1 LSNTDSFLI
10 DGEIALTGLALNKY
24 SKDIREIIVGIYSPK
39 EFSQMSFFKG
49 KSSLSSSSNGD
60 GQLCDDIE
68 KNIKMLEEH
77 FCHTEDLMKKELRF
91 HNQKCVIL
99 YLDSLVKKELLQA
112 SIIEPILEMR
122 AGEME
127 KTVHAAE
134 IKRASTI
141 SEAGK
146 QLFDGFCMILIENNP
161 QAYMA
166 SVGGIEGRA
175 IQEPNNE
182 RSIKSTHDGFVED
195 FSSNLHLLRKRIKN
209 PQLKVKY
216 FTLGN
221 LSNTKVGMV
230 FIENLANKELINE
243 VERRITSIEI
253 DQLYSTG
260 ELEDLIEDHP
270 FSPFPQILATERP
283 DRAVSYITEGK
294 ITIIMDGNPRV
305 MIVPI
310 TFFAFYQ
317 APDDYNSRWLVG
329 SFFRLIRVLSFIIAI
344 SLPAI
349 YIAIVSFHSEVL
361 PIGILYSIRVS
372 LEYVPFPP
380 LAEALAM
387 QIILELLKEAS
398 IRLPSPIAQTIGI
411 VGGLVIGTAVV
422 DAHIVSNMMIVVIGF
437 TAISSFVAPI
447 NEMGTSA
454 RLLGFPTMIAA
465 SFFGFFGI
473 VFVLMLIFMHLSKL
487 DSFGTPYFSPMAPF
501 KKEDL
506 KDSLIRLPLWKLNTR
521 PTDAKPAYAK
531 QQGQTR
537 AWKKK

>member
-1 LSNTDSFLI
+1 
-10 DGEIALTGLALNKY
+10 
-24 SKDIREIIVGIYSPK
+24 
-39 EFSQMSFFKG
+39 MSFFKK
-49 KSSLSSSSNGD
+49 KSSLSSTSNDG
-60 GQLCDDIE
+60 GQLCEDIG
-68 KNIKMLEEH
+68 KNIRMLEEH
-77 FCHTEDLMKKELRF
+77 FCHTEDLMKKELQF
-91 HNQKCVIL
+91 HKRKCVIL
-99 YLDSLVKKELLQA
+99 YLEPLVKKELLQS
-112 SIIEPILEMR
+112 SIIEPILE
-122 AGEME
+122 AKSGGIE
-127 KTVHAAE
+127 KTVRAAE
-134 IKRASTI
+134 IKKTSMI

-146 QLFDGFCMILIENNP
+146 NLLDGFCVILLENDH
-161 QAYMA
+161 QVYLA
-166 SVGGIEGRA
+166 SVGGIEERA
-175 IQEPNNE
+175 FQEPNNE
-182 RSIKSTHDGFVED
+182 RSIKSSHDGFIES
-195 FSSNLHLLRKRIKN
+195 FSTNLQLLRKRIKS

-216 FTLGN
+216 FTIGN
-221 LSNTKVGMV
+221 FSNTKVGMV
-230 FIENLANKELINE
+230 YLENLANKELVEE
-243 VERRITSIEI
+243 VVRRLSSIEI

-260 ELEDLIEDHP
+260 ELEEVIEDHP

-294 ITIIMDGNPRV
+294 ISIIVDGNPRALV
-305 MIVPI
+305 VPI

-329 SFFRLIRVLSFIIAI
+329 TFFRLIRVFSFIIAI

-387 QIILELLKEAS
+387 QVILELLKEAS

-437 TAISSFVAPI
+437 TAIASFVAPI

-454 RLLGFPTMIAA
+454 RLLGFPTMLAA
-465 SFFGFFGI
+465 SLFGFFGI

-487 DSFGTPYFSPMAPF
+487 DSFGTPYFSPLAPF

-521 PTDAKPAYAK
+521 PTDAKPEYAN
-531 QQGQTR
+531 QQGRIR

>member
-1 LSNTDSFLI
+1 
-10 DGEIALTGLALNKY
+10 
-24 SKDIREIIVGIYSPK
+24 
-39 EFSQMSFFKG
+39 MSFFKQN
-49 KSSLSSSSNGD
+49 SSLSNRSNEE
-60 GQLCDDIE
+60 GQLSNDIE
-68 KNIKMLEEH
+68 KNISKLQEH
-77 FCHTEDLMKKELRF
+77 FCLTEDLLKKELIF
-91 HNQKCVIL
+91 NNEKCVIF
-99 YLDSLVKKELLQA
+99 YIDSMLNKELLQ
-112 SIIEPILEMR
+112 SSVIDPIIDVKSGDIEN
-122 AGEME
+122 A
-127 KTVHAAE
+127 VFAAE
-134 IKRASTI
+134 LKMTSMIT
-141 SEAGK
+141 EAGK
-146 QLFDGFCMILIENNP
+146 SLLDGFCVILLENNS

-166 SVGGIEGRA
+166 SVGGIEGRS
-175 IQEPNNE
+175 IQEPSNE
-182 RSIKSTHDGFVED
+182 RSIKSSHDGFVEG
-195 FSSNLHLLRKRIKN
+195 FSSNLHLLRKRIKS

-216 FTLGN
+216 FTIGN
-221 LSNTKVGMV
+221 LTQTKVGMLYLDH
-230 FIENLANKELINE
+230 LANKELINE
-243 VERRITSIEI
+243 VERRLTSIEI

-270 FSPFPQILATERP
+270 FSPFPHILATERP
-283 DRAVSYITEGK
+283 DRAVSYLTEGK

-305 MIVPI
+305 IIVPI

-317 APDDYNSRWLVG
+317 TPDDYNSRWVVG
-329 SFFRLIRVLSFIIAI
+329 SFFRLIRILSFIIAI

-361 PIGILYSIRVS
+361 PIGILYSIKVS

-380 LAEALAM
+380 LVEALAM

-437 TAISSFVAPI
+437 TAIASFVAPI

-465 SFFGFFGI
+465 SLFGFFGI
-473 VFVLMLIFMHLSKL
+473 VLVLMLIFMHLSKL
-487 DSFGTPYFSPMAPF
+487 DSFGAPYFSPIAPF
-501 KKEDL
+501 KKEDV
-506 KDSLIRLPLWKLNTR
+506 KDSLLRLPLWKMNTR
-521 PTDAKPAYAK
+521 PTDAKPAYVN

>member
-1 LSNTDSFLI
+1 MNFVKQSEAEQL
-10 DGEIALTGLALNKY
+10 
-24 SKDIREIIVGIYSPK
+24 SKDIV
-39 EFSQMSFFKG
+39 
-49 KSSLSSSSNGD
+49 N
-60 GQLCDDIE
+60 
-68 KNIKMLEEH
+68 NIQKLQEH
-77 FCHTEDLMKKELRF
+77 FCYTEDLMKKELLF

-99 YLDSLVKKELLQA
+99 YLDSMVKMELLQS
-112 SIIEPILEMR
+112 SIIEPLVDSQ
-122 AGEME
+122 AGEIE
-127 KTVHAAE
+127 NTVHAVE
-134 IKRASTI
+134 IKKSPII
-141 SEAGK
+141 SEAGGK
-146 QLFDGFCMILIENNP
+146 LLDGFCVILIENNP
-161 QAYMA
+161 QVYLA
-166 SVGGIEGRA
+166 SVGGIEGRGLE
-175 IQEPNNE
+175 EPNNE
-182 RSIKSTHDGFVED
+182 RSIKSAHDGFVESV
-195 FSSNLHLLRKRIKN
+195 SSNLHLLRKRIKSRH
-209 PQLKVKY
+209 LKVKY
-216 FTLGN
+216 FTIGN

-230 FIENLANKELINE
+230 YLDNLANKELVNE
-243 VERRITSIEI
+243 VERRLTSIEI
-253 DQLYSTG
+253 DQLFTTG
-260 ELEDLIEDHP
+260 DIEDLIEDQP

-283 DRAVSYITEGK
+283 DRAVSYLTEGK
-294 ITIIMDGNPRV
+294 ITLVIDGNPRV
-305 MIVPI
+305 LVVPI

-329 SFFRLIRVLSFIIAI
+329 SFFRLIRVFSFFVTI

-380 LAEALAM
+380 LVEALTM

-437 TAISSFVAPI
+437 TAIASFVAPI

-454 RLLGFPTMIAA
+454 RLLGFPTMFAA
-465 SFFGFFGI
+465 SLFGFFGI

-487 DSFGTPYFSPMAPF
+487 ESFGTPYFAPLAPF

-521 PTDAKPAYAK
+521 PTDAKPAYAN
-531 QQGQTR
+531 QQRRPR
-537 AWKKK
+537 AWKRK